1 MGNIAQLGNIIK
13 TLESGTRPKDREE
26 TDDIPSIGAENIER
40 FGQYDYGSIIYD
52 VGEKSLAS
60 FFVSENRKQVSSP
73 VE

>member
-1 MGNIAQLGNIIK
+1 EKTSWLKSSRIPNSSQPVGCII
-13 TLESGTRPKDREE
+13 LNSNFWGSAPFYNPFR
-26 TDDIPSIGAENIER
+26 GF
-40 FGQYDYGSIIYD
+40 FGSKIQD